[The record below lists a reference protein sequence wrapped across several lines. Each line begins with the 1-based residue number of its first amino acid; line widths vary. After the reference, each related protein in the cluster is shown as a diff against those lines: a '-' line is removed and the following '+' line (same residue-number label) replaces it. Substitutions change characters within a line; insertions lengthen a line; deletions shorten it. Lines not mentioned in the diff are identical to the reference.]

1 MFYVT
6 NYCRTGAL
14 GWWEI
19 NGFDR
24 IPRFKLLS
32 FGFIFYF
39 SVVSVIKR
47 RDRFASRTDKIWFRP
62 KGIVE
67 ITFLYINCLS
77 SVFNSAQNI
86 FNKQIFDYVLFV
98 FSNLINLL
106 MNLLKSIN
114 VMNTCRDY
122 FIEWRYFSF
131 MVKKN
136 HIYQIVEIR
145 EEESIVHIRIYKRY
159 SWIRKSYFSVSPPER
174 IQWTDVLHRNA

>member
-14 GWWEI
+14 DWWEI

-47 RDRFASRTDKIWFRP
+47 RDRFASRTDKIWFRSS
-62 KGIVE
+62 KLYFSISIVSLV
-67 ITFLYINCLS
+67 FLTRLK
-77 SVFNSAQNI
+77 I
-86 FNKQIFDYVLFV
+86 FSNKQIFDYVLFV

-114 VMNTCRDY
+114 VMNTRDY

-131 MVKKN
+131 MVKKKSHLSDSRN
-136 HIYQIVEIR
+136 SWGGIDSTYPYIQEIFVNSEILFFR
-145 EEESIVHIRIYKRY
+145 FPPRKDSMDRRI
-159 SWIRKSYFSVSPPER
+159 
-174 IQWTDVLHRNA
+174 A

>member
-77 SVFNSAQNI
+77 SVYNSAQNI

-114 VMNTCRDY
+114 VMNTRDY

-131 MVKKN
+131 MVKKKSHLSDSRN
-136 HIYQIVEIR
+136 SWGGIDSTYPYIQEIFVNSEILFFR
-145 EEESIVHIRIYKRY
+145 FPPRKDSMDRRI
-159 SWIRKSYFSVSPPER
+159 
-174 IQWTDVLHRNA
+174 A